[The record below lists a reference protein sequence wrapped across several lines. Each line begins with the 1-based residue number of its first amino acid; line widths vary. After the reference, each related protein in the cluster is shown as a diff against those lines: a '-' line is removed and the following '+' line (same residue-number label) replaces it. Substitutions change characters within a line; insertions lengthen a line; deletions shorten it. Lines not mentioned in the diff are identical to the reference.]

1 MAINN
6 ILFPPVIDTYAPAFL
21 IGSSSIVKNT
31 CKLYFSLSNYNSI
44 NEIRN
49 VQVSIANQKT
59 NESVLNKTKYPCE
72 IMLTPIYTDT
82 TRVSDDKYYIE
93 IVSGDIEDGFEINQY
108 YKVQLRFT
116 GADATSV
123 SLDTPQAIDS
133 WLANPA
139 NLSNFSEWST
149 VCLIRGISTP
159 SINIVGFDNIAD
171 VTFLSIS
178 NVDIVGKLTF
188 ANAAEKD
195 TLKQYQI
202 KLYNEL
208 DELLTDSGI
217 IYTNNYSNPNEIN
230 YTIKYSLNESD
241 TYYFTLDYETNN
253 MYSDSVFYKFT
264 VVQDYAD
271 KIAARMTAIED
282 VNNGRLGIHLEALDG
297 SGIFT
302 GNITIRRCSSE
313 TNFTIWEDVHT
324 ATFDGTT
331 PLNYTWW
338 DMTIKSGVYYKYL
351 AQRRTSVGQRG
362 IALHLEKEPF
372 MLLFDDMFLTGGNE
386 QLNIRF
392 DPSVSSFKRVVSEAK
407 IDTIGSKDPHVTRN
421 ANTGYRQFPIGGT
434 ITHLMDNANLITS
447 CEEVFKDSLQN
458 YKEFNEEH
466 RINDFNDWTYE
477 REFRE
482 KVMDFLYENK
492 VRLFRSATEGNILVK
507 LTDINFTPNA
517 TLGRRIYSFTAT
529 ANEIDECSIENYDK
543 YGIQG
548 IGEYSQLLQMKD
560 NYVGQY
566 NEIIPAKTEVL
577 ELIKEK
583 YEKYAKEGF
592 KINLENLD
600 FLRIEMETP
609 PYLIKE
615 GADGPYAIDD
625 TGSDREDSTSAILG
639 YLVYINDE
647 PIVINPEGI
656 YELKGSN
663 VLITSLVFEKECKT
677 NISYHVNINQT
688 EDSSKVMKTSSFF
701 KRAGQLWGAF
711 EPDKSIY
718 QMIWNKYYENYTD
731 YIQSM
736 LSLDGVRIEAEP
748 GTVIYVK
755 ETADTDFQRHVI
767 GETHTLELNSKDTAI
782 EGLYFIGVHLE
793 EANEYEQ
800 QRDIIPHNKY
810 IETGITLDK
819 VVEPGTEYL
828 IKNGVYTLAD
838 DYLEILNNWYG
849 DYSFRSKQQ
858 WLQND
863 TVSINKNNIKQENS
877 DYVLKLDRVLEAIS
891 EDGGITIAENWIE
904 HINNSDYWTGEYI
917 LDATQNDIV
926 NTQADIN
933 NEEDIIPTG
942 ESKEI
947 KGYVFKSKEQWDN
960 EDTASINNHNIRHQN
975 GMYTMKLNKGY
986 DHFYT
991 LTLTKEINKE
1001 FALILQ
1007 RWIDESNSRFIWYN
1021 DQWWLFTNNDDLL
1034 CPVEAI
1040 VDYYCE
1046 IMKGRYNI

>member
-6 ILFPPVIDTYAPAFL
+6 TLFPPVIDTYAPAFL

-72 IMLTPIYTDT
+72 IMLTPIYTDA

-116 GADATSV
+116 GADAASV

-133 WLANPA
+133 WLAA
-139 NLSNFSEWST
+139 NLSSFSEWST

-159 SINIVGFDNIAD
+159 SINIIGFDNAAD
-171 VTFLSIS
+171 LTLLSIS

-188 ANAAEKD
+188 ANSAEKD

-202 KLYNEL
+202 KLYNEQ
-208 DELLTDSGI
+208 DGLLTDSGV
-217 IYTNNYSNPNEIN
+217 IYSNNYADKNEIN
-230 YTIKYSLNESD
+230 YTIKYALVESE
-241 TYYFTLDYETNN
+241 TYYFTLDYETSN
-253 MYSDSVFYKFT
+253 MYSDSVTYKFT
-264 VVQDYAD
+264 VIQESAD
-271 KIAARMTAIED
+271 KLAAKMTAIED
-282 VNNGRLGIHLEALDG
+282 VNNGRLGIHLEALEQETPF
-297 SGIFT
+297 I
-302 GNITIRRCSSE
+302 GNITIRRSSSE

-324 ATFDGTT
+324 VAFDGTAV
-331 PLNYTWW
+331 LNYTWW

-351 AQRRTSVGQRG
+351 AQRRTSVGNRG

-392 DPSVSSFKRVVSEAK
+392 DPNISSFKRVVNEAK
-407 IDTIGSKDPHVTRN
+407 VDTIGSKYPYITKN
-421 ANTGYRQFPIGGT
+421 ANTGYRQFPIGGL

-447 CEEVFKDSLQN
+447 REEIFKDSLQN
-458 YKEFNEEH
+458 YKEFNEEN

-482 KVMDFLYENK
+482 KVMDFLHEN
-492 VRLFRSATEGNILVK
+492 VLLFRSATEGNILVK
-507 LTDINFTPNA
+507 LTDINFVPNA

-548 IGEYSQLLQMKD
+548 IGEYSQLLQMHND
-560 NYVGQY
+560 YIGQY
-566 NEIIPAKTEVL
+566 DEIIPAETELL
-577 ELIKEK
+577 ELIKAK

-592 KINLENLD
+592 KVVLDNLD
-600 FLRIEMETP
+600 YLRIEMETP

-615 GADGPYAIDD
+615 NADGPYVVDD
-625 TGSDREDSTSAILG
+625 LGSEKEDPTSAVLG

-663 VLITSLVFEKECKT
+663 ILVHSLVFATECKPNLT
-677 NISYHVNINQT
+677 YHVNISQI
-688 EDSSKVMKTSSFF
+688 EDTSRVLKTSSFF
-701 KRAGQLWGAF
+701 KRVGQMWGAF
-711 EPDKSIY
+711 EPNKSVY
-718 QMIWNKYYENYTD
+718 QTIWNKYYENYED
-731 YIQSM
+731 YTQSM
-736 LSLDGVRIEAEP
+736 LSLDGVKVEAEP

-755 ETADTDFQRHVI
+755 EAADNDFQRHVI
-767 GETHTLELNSKDTAI
+767 GETHILELNSKDTSI

-819 VVEPGTEYL
+819 AVEPGTQHL
-828 IKNGVYTLAD
+828 IKNGVYILAD
-838 DYLEILNNWYG
+838 DYLEALNVWYG
-849 DYSFRSKQQ
+849 EYSVRSKKQ
-858 WLQND
+858 WPELEIISVNR
-863 TVSINKNNIKQENS
+863 SNIKKDNS
-877 DYVLKLDRVLEAIS
+877 DYALKLNRVLDTIS
-891 EDGGITIAENWIE
+891 EDGGITIEESLIE
-904 HINNSDYWTGEYI
+904 HIESSDYWTGEYI
-917 LDATQNDIV
+917 LNGTQNNIVSTQNDL
-926 NTQADIN
+926 N
-933 NEEDIIPTG
+933 NEEDLEAVGDKIYTG
-942 ESKEI
+942 N
-947 KGYVFKSKEQWDN
+947 YTFKSKEQWDN
-960 EDTASINNHNIRHQN
+960 QDTASINMDNIEAN
-975 GMYTMKLNKGY
+975 DDNIFTAKLERSW
-986 DHFYT
+986 DQFYT
-991 LTLTKEINKE
+991 LALTKDIHKE
-1001 FALILQ
+1001 FAIILQ
-1007 RWIDESNSRFIWYN
+1007 RWIDEANSRFIWYN

-1046 IMKGRYNI
+1046 IMKGRYNV